1 MSYRIAVVGATGAV
15 GREMLSTLAR
25 RNFPTQEV
33 IALASDYSAGNLVSY
48 GDNKTLVVKKLAKFD
63 FSKIDIALFSTGKQI
78 ALEYVP
84 KASRSGCVVIDNS
97 SAFRMDPEVPLIV
110 PEVNLAA
117 MTAYEKK
124 NIIANPNC
132 STAQMVVALKPLHDS
147 FCIKR
152 VTVATYQSVSG
163 AGNDGIDEL
172 FKQSHSIY
180 VDKPIKCKTFTK
192 KIAFNVIPHIDNFM
206 DNGFTKEE
214 WKMTFETK
222 KILDQDIEVVAH
234 CVRVPVF
241 IGHSEAI
248 FIETKKPITAQ
259 LARQAM
265 QSFPGLVVVDDPAK
279 ESYSTPLDI
288 AGEDAVY
295 VSRLR
300 RDPTVNNG
308 LVLWCVSD
316 NLRKGAALNAVQIA
330 ENLIANFFKKIA

>member
-1 MSYRIAVVGATGAV
+1 MNYTIAVVGATGAV

-25 RNFPTQEV
+25 RNFPTNKV

-48 GDNKTLVVKKLAKFD
+48 GENKTLVVEKLAKFD
-63 FSKIDIALFSTGKQI
+63 FSKIDIALFSAGKNI
-78 ALEYVP
+78 SLEYAP
-84 KASRSGCVVIDNS
+84 KASQSGCVVIDNS
-97 SAFRMDPEVPLIV
+97 SAFRTDPEVPLIV
-110 PEVNLAA
+110 PEVNLEA
-117 MTAYEKK
+117 MSYYDKK

-132 STAQMVVALKPLHDS
+132 STAQMVVALKPIHDS
-147 FCIKR
+147 FCVKR
-152 VTVATYQSVSG
+152 VLVATYQSVSG

-180 VDKPIKCKTFTK
+180 LNNPIKSKTFTK

-206 DNGFTKEE
+206 DDGFTKEE

-248 FIETKKPITAQ
+248 FIETKKPINPES
-259 LARQAM
+259 ARQAM
-265 QSFPGLVVVDDPAK
+265 QSFPGLVVVDNPSEA
-279 ESYSTPLDI
+279 SYSTPLDS
-288 AGEDAVY
+288 AGKDAVY

-300 RDPTVNNG
+300 KDPTVNNG

-330 ENLIANFFKKIA
+330 ENLAANFLKKNP